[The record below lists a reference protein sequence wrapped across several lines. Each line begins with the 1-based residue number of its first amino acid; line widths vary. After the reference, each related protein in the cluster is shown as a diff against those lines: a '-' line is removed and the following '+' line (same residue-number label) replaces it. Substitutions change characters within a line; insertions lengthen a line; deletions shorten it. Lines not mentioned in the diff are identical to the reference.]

1 MGDYTLTSIIDIN
14 MATRSA
20 LVLETKDSFCF
31 NSLQTWIT
39 KTMFVNND
47 VSYWAFKAEQN
58 KYRDALYTDRRSNFN
73 TAMAQF
79 KPLNLTG
86 RFALTFKKKIEKP
99 SFLIKY
105 GDKKGPIREEVDL
118 RCETLDQ
125 HYNSS
130 KPVDF
135 VKGEHGDIIIER
147 SSGNFC
153 SQHRWAKLSLRGK
166 GVK

>member
-1 MGDYTLTSIIDIN
+1 MMSPIEH
-14 MATRSA
+14 S
-20 LVLETKDSFCF
+20 K
-31 NSLQTWIT
+31 
-39 KTMFVNND
+39 
-47 VSYWAFKAEQN
+47 QN
-58 KYRDALYTDRRSNFN
+58 KISTETHCTQIEDRTSPL
-73 TAMAQF
+73 TKSAMAQF
-79 KPLNLTG
+79 KPLNSTG

-135 VKGEHGDIIIER
+135 VKSEHGDIIIER

-153 SQHRWAKLSLRGK
+153 SQHRRPKLSLRGK
-166 GVK
+166 GVKWCTCHR

>member
-1 MGDYTLTSIIDIN
+1 
-14 MATRSA
+14 
-20 LVLETKDSFCF
+20 
-31 NSLQTWIT
+31 
-39 KTMFVNND
+39 
-47 VSYWAFKAEQN
+47 
-58 KYRDALYTDRRSNFN
+58 YRDALYTDRRSNFT

-147 SSGNFC
+147 SSGLSFFSSIKKMPKSFRVTGRLWRLKCDSPFPDELQITYDQKLHGTILPSSEQNFKEE
-153 SQHRWAKLSLRGK
+153 QLKEVNA
-166 GVK
+166 